1 MITIVYHASVQ
12 LSQIQGFIEIARR
25 GNVSRAAAALRITQP
40 ALTNR
45 LQTLEQELGQ
55 SLFVRTRRGVRLT
68 DAGRAFLPYAEQAVT
83 TLASGMAQ
91 LEQLATAGGGELVL
105 AVAPQVSTYVLP
117 PVLLRYAERHPGVR
131 LAVRTA
137 HSEEI
142 VDLVVREQVHA
153 GLGRLVRD
161 PQVSYVPIYDDE
173 LVLVS
178 PPGHAFAGQ
187 PTISRDAL
195 GEAPLI
201 LFDHDSS
208 YYELTTALVR
218 EAGVR
223 PRGVIELDN
232 IEAAKR
238 MVAGGLGVALLPRT
252 SVEEELASG
261 TLAASRIEDADPG
274 PRHIGLL
281 RRADAG
287 PPSSIVAAFVEL
299 ALQIPSLVPGALPPS
314 VDGQDVVRSRP
325 SRSAAKGDNSD
336 G

>member
-1 MITIVYHASVQ
+1 VQ
-12 LSQIQGFIEIARR
+12 LAQIEGFLEVARA
-25 GNVSRAAAALRITQP
+25 GNVSRAAKALRITQP
-40 ALTNR
+40 ALTVR
-45 LQTLEQELGQ
+45 LQGLEQELGQ
-55 SLFVRTRRGVRLT
+55 PLFVRNRRGVRLT
-68 DAGRAFLPYAEQAVT
+68 DAGRTFLPYAEQAVAA
-83 TLASGMAQ
+83 LASGIAQ
-91 LEQLATAGGGELVL
+91 VAEVSSGGAGELAL

-117 PVLLRYAERHPGVR
+117 RVLLRYSDAHPGVR

-142 VDLVVREQVHA
+142 ADLVLREEVHA
-153 GLGRLVRD
+153 GLGRQVRHA
-161 PQVSYVPIYDDE
+161 QLSYTPIYDDE

-178 PPGHAFAGQ
+178 APDHPFARQ
-187 PTISRDAL
+187 KTVSRAAL

-201 LFDHDSS
+201 LFDRASS

-252 SVEEELASG
+252 SVAEEIDAG
-261 TLAASRIEDADPG
+261 TLAASRIAGADPG
-274 PRHIGLL
+274 PRHIGVL

-287 PPSSIVAAFVEL
+287 QPSPMLAAFLDLLREV
-299 ALQIPSLVPGALPPS
+299 PDLVPGA
-314 VDGQDVVRSRP
+314 
-325 SRSAAKGDNSD
+325 AAPHGNTAA
-336 G
+336 